1 MMPMDEPSDAEKI
14 KEIQHS
20 AQPCFQCGIC
30 AASCP
35 IFRVAPEFNPR
46 LAVDEVIRTGT
57 VAVTGREWY
66 CAYCLMCEQRC
77 PMGVALSEIL
87 MKIKNLSAHDGKVP
101 PSIIEMMDVIRFTGK
116 VSHAS
121 PRTDKKRKELGLPE
135 LPKPDVDEVQKI
147 FEMTGAMDR
156 LSRYREAEVEPE

>member
-1 MMPMDEPSDAEKI
+1 MEESTDAERI
-14 KEIQHS
+14 KEIQKS

-35 IFRVAPEFNPR
+35 VFRVAPEFNPR
-46 LAVDEVIRTGT
+46 LAVDEVIRTGN
-57 VAVTGREWY
+57 VEVTGREWS

-87 MKIKNLSAHDGKVP
+87 MDIKNLSAHDGKVP
-101 PSIIEMMDVIRFTGK
+101 ASIVEMMDVIRYTGK

-121 PRTDKKRKELGLPE
+121 SSSKRKREELGLPD
-135 LPKPDVDEVQKI
+135 LPVPDVEEVQKI
-147 FEMTGAMDR
+147 FELTGAVDR
-156 LSRYREAEVEPE
+156 LVRYREAEVEPE

>member
-1 MMPMDEPSDAEKI
+1 MEQSKDAEKI
-14 KEIQHS
+14 QEIQES

-35 IFRVAPEFNPR
+35 VFRVAPEFNPR
-46 LAVDEVIRTGT
+46 IAVDEVIRTGS
-57 VAVTGREWY
+57 VEATGREWS
-66 CAYCLMCEQRC
+66 CAYCLMCEERC

-87 MKIKNLSAHDGKVP
+87 MDIKNLSSQTGKVP

-116 VSHAS
+116 VSQAS
-121 PRTDKKRKELGLPE
+121 SRTEKKRKELGLPE

-147 FEMTGAMDR
+147 FELTGAADR
-156 LSRYREAEVEPE
+156 LTRYREAEVEPE